1 MIKLDRGIIRGIRAA
16 KTGPDLY
23 VHLRNAVKLEHS
35 TIPPYLTA
43 MFSLRTGT
51 NQDIADQIRSIVMQE
66 MLHMTIASN
75 ILIAIGGH
83 PEINTQAF
91 IPDYPGPLPMGV
103 ASGLIVGIEAFSIP
117 LVENVFMI
125 IEEPEHPVPVDP
137 PSTMA
142 LTAEEEPEYATI
154 GQFYDAIEKKI
165 LELGP
170 AIFVQKTAPPQV
182 IAANWFGPDKMFLIT
197 DPQSACRAIEI
208 IKIEGEGTSTEPFQR
223 PGDAAHYYKFGE
235 IAEGRRVVKTP
246 TGFAY
251 DGPPVLFDPAGVW
264 PLKPNCKIKD
274 FASGTQARTRI
285 ESFAYS
291 YSSLLN
297 TLHDTFNGH
306 PEKLN
311 TAIGLMF
318 DLRVQAV
325 ALMQTDTGDG
335 SGLTVGPSFEYVN
348 VQGGMSA

>member
-1 MIKLDRGIIRGIRAA
+1 MIKLDRSIIRGIRAA
-16 KTGPDLY
+16 KKGPDLFVY
-23 VHLRNAVKLEHS
+23 LQDAVKLEHS

-43 MFSLRTGT
+43 LFSLRQGT

-66 MLHMTIASN
+66 MLHMSIASN

-83 PEINTQAF
+83 PEINTKAF
-91 IPDYPGPLPMGV
+91 IPDYPGQLPMGV
-103 ASGLIVGIEAFSIP
+103 AGGLVVGIEAFSIP
-117 LVENVFMI
+117 LVEKVFMA

-137 PSTMA
+137 PSTLA
-142 LTAEEEPEYATI
+142 LGSEEDPEYATI

-170 AIFVQKTAPPQV
+170 DIFVQKTAPPQV
-182 IAANWFGPDKMFLIT
+182 IAPKWFGPDKLFLIT
-197 DPQSACRAIEI
+197 DPASACRAIEI

-235 IAEGRRVVKTP
+235 IAYGRRVVKTP
-246 TGFAY
+246 AGFAY

-264 PLKPNCKIKD
+264 PLKPNCRIQD
-274 FASGTQARTRI
+274 FKPGTQARTRI

-297 TLHDTFNGH
+297 ALYDTFNGE
-306 PEKLN
+306 PAKLN

-335 SGLTVGPSFEYVN
+335 SGLTVGPSFEYVSA
-348 VQGGMSA
+348 QGGMF